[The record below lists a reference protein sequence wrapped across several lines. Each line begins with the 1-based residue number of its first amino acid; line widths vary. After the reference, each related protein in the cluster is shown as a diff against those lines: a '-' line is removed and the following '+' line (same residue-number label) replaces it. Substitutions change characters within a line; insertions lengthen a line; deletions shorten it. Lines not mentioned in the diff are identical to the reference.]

1 MIYGIG
7 TDLCDVGRIE
17 KSIARPAFLQHVY
30 TPAEQ
35 ELIVAHTGKKQAE
48 TAAANFAAKEA
59 FLKAC
64 GTGLSGFSMAEIAAL
79 RQPSGAPYL
88 EFTGKAARF
97 MAQNQLQAHLSLTH
111 EAGLAGAFVVL
122 ERVINGLPQAVKHG
136 KAFVWFAVHFKAP
149 PRRMETLLIAANAA
163 NHL

>member
-35 ELIVAHTGKKQAE
+35 ESLSPIRARSRRKPPRPTLLQRSI
-48 TAAANFAAKEA
+48 
-59 FLKAC
+59 LKAC

-88 EFTGKAARF
+88 
-97 MAQNQLQAHLSLTH
+97 N
-111 EAGLAGAFVVL
+111 
-122 ERVINGLPQAVKHG
+122 LPVK
-136 KAFVWFAVHFKAP
+136 P
-149 PRRMETLLIAANAA
+149 PVSWRRTICRLI
-163 NHL
+163 